1 MKTLD
6 FHLAPAS
13 RCSYESCSSIFF
25 SFISTSINANS
36 VKIGYIDVEKV
47 INNLPQY
54 QQDNDSLSQKFE
66 PKKQQLLDL
75 FKHIELLK
83 ENLNNFD
90 KSINYDLYQKE
101 LDKIKELEVS
111 FQSETELWQY
121 QLNQDK
127 LLLLQ
132 KIETKINQAINE
144 FAASENYDLILY
156 ENAAFVSDD
165 INITNQIIYKIESLS
180 E

>member
-1 MKTLD
+1 MRVIVVFFLTL
-6 FHLAPAS
+6 LVS
-13 RCSYESCSSIFF
+13 
-25 SFISTSINANS
+25 SINANS
-36 VKIGYIDVEKV
+36 VKIGYIDVDKI
-47 INNLPQY
+47 INSLPQY
-54 QQDNDSLSQKFE
+54 QQDNDSLVQRFE

-75 FKHIELLK
+75 FEHIELLK
-83 ENLNNFD
+83 ENLNNLD
-90 KSINYDLYQKE
+90 KSINNNLYQKE

-111 FQSETELWQY
+111 FQSETKLWQY

-132 KIETKINQAINE
+132 KIETMINQAINE
-144 FAASENYDLILY
+144 FASSENYDLILY

-165 INITNQIIYKIESLS
+165 VNITNQIIFKIESMP